1 MSIDSVT
8 QKHLSALEKKLQNAI
23 SSRAD
28 LEKDLSSQSS
38 VFIKFI
44 NKLSH
49 ACKGMDLELDNK
61 LATLRSM
68 SQGSQP
74 FIAISNQ
81 MNIISELLKKQAQKN
96 EKNIQL
102 MQENLISSG
111 KNLQKSKGMPGDTRR
126 KLRNFIEQNSDAK
139 QTIIQYIPALNELL
153 ALYDEALAKGIT
165 TENSTEAE
173 NINQESSPAGI
184 HETQTQ
190 EFIEQLKE
198 SVRLATEHIKLSAL
212 YQKKLSIAKNKVK
225 ASESKHHFILALED
239 IFSIISQDLQQERET
254 AQSFLSSLSETLS
267 NVQKAVLST
276 ISTSKDV
283 KEQNTKLNNQLNSE
297 LAYISQEIAK
307 ADSLDTIKHDINL
320 KLNAIVDL
328 LAEKTKFEESSERL
342 IAEKLID
349 MTERVKNLEE
359 ESMKF
364 QTRLQEQLVKSMQDA
379 LTKLNNRAAF
389 DDFFSKAIV
398 KYHHKPFPLSIA
410 IVDIDDFKKINDTYG
425 HIAGDKTLQV
435 IANTIKKLLTKENVF
450 ISRYGGEEFVLIF
463 SSNLEKQLIACLNNL
478 REKIASLPF
487 SFKNNKV
494 SISISVG
501 CTHIR
506 ADDNIHQAF
515 ERADN
520 ALYKA
525 KHQGKNQVI
534 YS

>member
-8 QKHLSALEKKLQNAI
+8 QKQLSALEKKLQSAI

-28 LEKDLSSQSS
+28 LENDLSSQSS

-49 ACKGMDLELDNK
+49 ACKGMDLELDNR

-81 MNIISELLKKQAQKN
+81 MNMISELLKKQAQKN
-96 EKNIQL
+96 DKNVQL
-102 MQENLISSG
+102 MQVNLITSS
-111 KNLQKSKGMPGDTRR
+111 KNLQNSKGMPADTRR
-126 KLRNFIEQNSDAK
+126 RLRSYIEKNSDPK
-139 QTIIQYIPALNELL
+139 QTVTQYIPALNELL
-153 ALYDEALAKGIT
+153 ELYDQALSKGVTSSIV
-165 TENSTEAE
+165 TENESTT
-173 NINQESSPAGI
+173 SSDASVNKASN
-184 HETQTQ
+184 EKL
-190 EFIEQLKE
+190 IEQLKE
-198 SVRLATEHIKLSAL
+198 SVRLATEHIKLSDL
-212 YQKKLSIAKNKVK
+212 YQKKLSLAKNKISTSK
-225 ASESKHHFILALED
+225 SEQHFILALED
-239 IFSIISQDLQQERET
+239 IFSIIAQDLQQERET
-254 AQSFLSSLSETLS
+254 AQSFLSSLSQTLS

-276 ISTSKDV
+276 ISTSKEV
-283 KEQNTKLNNQLNSE
+283 KEENNRLNNKLNSE
-297 LAYISQEIAK
+297 LSYISQEIAK
-307 ADSLDTIKHDINL
+307 AESLDVIKYDINI

-328 LAEKTKFEESSERL
+328 LAEKTKFEDSSEKL

-349 MTERVKNLEE
+349 MTNRVQNLEE
-359 ESMKF
+359 ESKKF

-389 DDFFSKAIV
+389 DDYFSKAIV

-410 IVDIDDFKKINDTYG
+410 IVDIDDFKRINDTYG

-435 IANTIKKLLTKENVF
+435 IANTIKKILSKEKVF

-463 SSNLEKQLIACLNNL
+463 SSGQEAELIVCLNSL

-501 CTHIR
+501 CTHIQ

-515 ERADN
+515 ERADS

-534 YS
+534 YSKV

>member
-8 QKHLSALEKKLQNAI
+8 QKQLLALEKKLQSAI
-23 SSRAD
+23 NSRAD

-49 ACKGMDLELDNK
+49 ACKGMDLELDNR

-68 SQGSQP
+68 SQDSQP

-81 MNIISELLKKQAQKN
+81 MNIVSELLKKQAQRN
-96 EKNIQL
+96 EKNVQL
-102 MQENLISSG
+102 MQENLISSS

-126 KLRNFIEQNSDAK
+126 KLRNFIEKNNDPK
-139 QTIIQYIPALNELL
+139 QTTIEYIPALNELL
-153 ALYDEALAKGIT
+153 ALYDEALAKGVTSSNSVI
-165 TENSTEAE
+165 ENNSNE
-173 NINQESSPAGI
+173 P
-184 HETQTQ
+184 ETPVTNNADP
-190 EFIEQLKE
+190 EKFIEQLKE
-198 SVRLATEHIKLSAL
+198 SVRLATEHIKLSDL
-212 YQKKLSIAKNKVK
+212 YQKKLSMAKNKVK
-225 ASESKHHFILALED
+225 ASESQHHFILALED

-254 AQSFLSSLSETLS
+254 AQSFLSSLSKTLS

-283 KEQNTKLNNQLNSE
+283 KEQNTKLNNKLNSE
-297 LAYISQEIAK
+297 LSYISQEIAK
-307 ADSLDTIKHDINL
+307 ANSLDTIKYDINL

-328 LAEKTKFEESSERL
+328 LAEKTKFEETSEKL

-359 ESMKF
+359 ESQKF
-364 QTRLQEQLVKSMQDA
+364 QSRLQEQLVKSMQDA

-398 KYHHKPFPLSIA
+398 KYHHKPYPLSIA
-410 IVDIDDFKKINDTYG
+410 VIDIDDFKRINDTYG

-435 IANTIKKLLTKENVF
+435 IANTVKKLLAKENVF

-463 SSNLEKQLIACLNNL
+463 SSLQEKQLITCLNGL

-501 CTHIR
+501 CTHIKT
-506 ADDNIHQAF
+506 DDNIHQAF
-515 ERADN
+515 ERADS